1 MANEVIEIFGVKSP
15 KNIQNWEEKFDCLYD
30 NDENALYV
38 SKEEFVSEGDPDI
51 KDFHYRYAVECFS
64 MWENEKCQWYYSLQL
79 VVLPEYLDKK
89 YLEGVA
95 SCSGI
100 DTDEVNVGDILAN
113 GGGSVQFGC
122 EVTEGEELDEDI
134 ITSIAN
140 VFECMDGLRGF
151 MLDRPWNA
159 VGTNGWNTLKH
170 CLEGEPL
177 FG

>member
-1 MANEVIEIFGVKSP
+1 MANEVIEIFGVTSP
-15 KNIQNWEEKFDCLYD
+15 KNIKSWEEKFDCVSD

-100 DTDEVNVGDILAN
+100 DTDEVNVTVTKKGAIEGDVYGGTFGGN
-113 GGGSVQFGC
+113 GKGVSIDISDYIDMLNHS
-122 EVTEGEELDEDI
+122 EV
-134 ITSIAN
+134 
-140 VFECMDGLRGF
+140 
-151 MLDRPWNA
+151 
-159 VGTNGWNTLKH
+159 
-170 CLEGEPL
+170 
-177 FG
+177 